1 MMNSAATPESALPKG
16 VRDFLPLKA
25 AKVEY
30 LQSQIRQVM
39 DDWGFRPVIPPQLE
53 FFDLLEK
60 GLGGDLHARAFRFDD
75 RQSGRLLAF
84 PPDMTPQIARIAAT
98 RMREL
103 PLPLRLCYSGKVL
116 RHAEQ
121 QAGKDR
127 EIYQAGVELIGL
139 DHPEADA
146 EMIAMAIE
154 CLQRS
159 GAREFTLDIGQVEFF
174 RGVIDSLSLSADL
187 ARRVTGA
194 IGRKDS
200 AELTRLLDEGEI
212 DQAAREEVL
221 ALPRLFGGREVLQ
234 RAGRLVR
241 NQRSQNALDN
251 LTQVLDL
258 LDQHGVAENVTLDLG
273 ELRGLDYHTGITFQ
287 GFLQGYGQAV
297 CSGGR
302 YDGLM
307 ANYGSPAPAT
317 GFTFDLLNLLFALDQ
332 TLDNQ
337 VKPQTDLLVFA
348 RHDAVVRAQQLTRQ
362 LRAAGY
368 SAARDMLERSSDEAL
383 AYARLMNYR
392 QLLLVAD
399 EQQPLRLIDPID
411 QTEEQLT
418 IDELIQRKQQ
428 K

>member
-1 MMNSAATPESALPKG
+1 MINSGALPESALPKG

-30 LQSQIRQVM
+30 LQQQLRQVM
-39 DDWGFRPVIPPQLE
+39 DGWGFRPVITPQLE

-75 RQSGRLLAF
+75 RQSGRLLAV
-84 PPDMTPQIARIAAT
+84 PPDITPQIARIAAT

-116 RHAEQ
+116 RHTEE

-127 EIYQAGVELIGL
+127 EIFQVGVELIGL
-139 DHPEADA
+139 AQPEADA

-154 CLQRS
+154 CLRCS
-159 GAREFTLDIGQVEFF
+159 GAEDFTLDIGQVEFF
-174 RGVIDSLSLSADL
+174 RGVMDRLSLSAEL
-187 ARRVTGA
+187 ARRVAGA

-200 AELTRLLDEGEI
+200 TELKALLDEGKVDE
-212 DQAAREEVL
+212 AAREEVL
-221 ALPRLFGGREVLQ
+221 ALPRLFGGREVLD
-234 RAGRLVR
+234 RAAKLVK
-241 NQRSQNALDN
+241 NPRSQNALDN
-251 LTQVLDL
+251 LTQVLAL
-258 LDQHGVAENVTLDLG
+258 LDQQGLSEYVTFDLG

-317 GFTFDLLNLLFALDQ
+317 GFTFDLLNLLFALDRI
-332 TLDNQ
+332 LENQ
-337 VKPQTDLLVFA
+337 VKPQTDFLVYA
-348 RHDAVVRAQQLTRQ
+348 CEGAVSSAQKLTPR
-362 LRAAGY
+362 LRTAGY
-368 SAARDMLERSSDEAL
+368 SAARDMIDRPLEGAL
-383 AYARLMNYR
+383 AYAQLMNYR
-392 QLLLVAD
+392 QVLVITGGDDA
-399 EQQPLRLIDPID
+399 LRLINPINNHENLVVL
-411 QTEEQLT
+411 EELLQPKAL
-418 IDELIQRKQQ
+418 
-428 K
+428 

>member
-1 MMNSAATPESALPKG
+1 MMSDATPDSALPKG

-30 LQSQIRQVM
+30 LQAQLRQVM
-39 DDWGFRPVIPPQLE
+39 EDWGFRPLIPPQLE
-53 FFDLLEK
+53 FYDQLEK
-60 GLGGDLHARAFRFDD
+60 GLGGDLHARAFRFED
-75 RQSGRLLAF
+75 RQSGRLLAV
-84 PPDMTPQIARIAAT
+84 PPDITPQIARIAAT

-103 PLPLRLCYSGKVL
+103 PLPLRLCYSGRVL

-139 DHPEADA
+139 GNPEADA

-154 CLQRS
+154 CLRRS
-159 GAREFTLDIGQVEFF
+159 GASEFSLDIGQVEFF
-174 RGVIDSLSLSADL
+174 RGVMDGLSLPPAL

-194 IGRKDS
+194 ISRKDS
-200 AELTRLLDEGEI
+200 TELKALLDEGGVAE
-212 DQAAREEVL
+212 ASRAEVL
-221 ALPRLFGGREVLQ
+221 ALPRLFGGREVLE
-234 RAGRLVR
+234 RAAKLVT
-241 NQRSQNALDN
+241 NPRSRKALDN
-251 LTQVLDL
+251 LTEVVDL
-258 LDQHGVAENVTLDLG
+258 LEQHGVAEHVTLDLG

-287 GFLQGYGQAV
+287 GFLAGHGQAV

-307 ANYGSPAPAT
+307 ASYGYPAPAT
-317 GFTFDLLNLLFALDQ
+317 GFTFDLLSLLFALEQ
-332 TLDNQ
+332 TLSDR
-337 VKPQTDLLVFA
+337 VVPQTDLLVFA
-348 RHDAVVRAQQLTRQ
+348 EPGAVPRAQQLTPQ

-368 SAARDMLERSSDEAL
+368 SAARDMVKRPLTEAL

-392 QLLLVAD
+392 QLLVVPSG
-399 EQQPLRLIDPID
+399 EGPLRLLEVGNGAERDI
-411 QTEEQLT
+411 TA
-418 IDELIQRKQQ
+418 DELLLQAAQ